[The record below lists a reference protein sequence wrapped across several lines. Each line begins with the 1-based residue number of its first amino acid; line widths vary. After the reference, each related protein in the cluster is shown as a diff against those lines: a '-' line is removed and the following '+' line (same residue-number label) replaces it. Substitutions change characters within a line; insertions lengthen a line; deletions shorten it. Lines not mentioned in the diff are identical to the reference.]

1 MRKPWIAAV
10 AVAMP
15 LTLAACGGSAPP
27 GTEGTGGGAAGGS
40 GDTIT
45 IGSLHPLSGAFAADG
60 QQMDNGAQGGFN
72 RSSQHLDRKV
82 RRWPTEGVSSR
93 FVRIGGRSPHRVD
106 RRWPGGKTAS
116 GSGRRSLEA

>member
-60 QQMDNGAQGGFN
+60 QQMDNGAQLAVDAVNEAGGIEC
-72 RSSQHLDRKV
+72 LDGAQL
-82 RRWPTEGVSSR
+82 EL
-93 FVRIGGRSPHRVD
+93 
-106 RRWPGGKTAS
+106 AS
-116 GSGRRSLEA
+116 GDSQGPPRSGRARRSG